1 VVQQVAGALTFL
13 FTDIEASTR
22 LLKQLRDRYGAVL
35 EEHQHLLRAAFAAHG
50 GQEVDTQGDSFFVV
64 FSRARD
70 AVLAAVEGQ
79 VALLGHEWPE
89 GGAVRVRMG
98 VHTGQ
103 AVASDGRYTGVAVHR
118 AARIAAAAHGGQVL
132 VSQATQ
138 TLIEDEE
145 EDLRIFL
152 RDLGEQQLKDLDRP
166 VRLYQVT
173 GPDLPSVF
181 PPLRH
186 EAHLA
191 RSAETAIRAP
201 VWRRP
206 AVVAGAALGVLAIAA
221 AALVLAMT
229 RSGSGLSRV
238 GVNAVGVIDPQTNR
252 LVDQVPNVGIRPGPI
267 AADKSA
273 LWVGNLDDRT
283 LTRIDAVERTVT
295 ANIPLEN
302 RTPTGLAVYRGDV
315 WVAHGR
321 LGTLSHVEPQFKVVT
336 KIRVADRS
344 AEGAVAVGG
353 GSVWAVYGD
362 STLARIDPGSNRVIA
377 KTYAGDRPAGIAY
390 GERGVWV
397 VNGGEASVSQF
408 NPETFESGPLRNPIT
423 VGRNPTAVVTGDDAV
438 WVAATGDDAVFRI
451 DPATRSQSQIPV
463 GDAPSSLAVGA
474 GGVWVANSGDGTVSR
489 IDPATNG
496 VVKTIDVGNVPT
508 GVAVDRG
515 LVWVTVEAP

>member
-1 VVQQVAGALTFL
+1 MVQQVGGAVTFL
-13 FTDIEASTR
+13 FTDIEGSTR

-35 EEHQHLLRAAFAAHG
+35 EEHRRLLRAAFAAHG
-50 GQEVDTQGDSFFVV
+50 GHEVDTQGDSFFVV

-70 AVLAAVEGQ
+70 AVLAALDGQ
-79 VALLGHEWPE
+79 VALLDHEWPE
-89 GGAVRVRMG
+89 GGSVRVRMG

-103 AVASDGRYTGVAVHR
+103 AVASDGRFTGLAVHR
-118 AARIAAAAHGGQVL
+118 AQRIAAAAHGGQVL

-152 RDLGEQQLKDLDRP
+152 RDLGEQRLKDLDRP
-166 VRLYQVT
+166 VHLYQVT
-173 GPDLPSVF
+173 RPDLPSDF
-181 PPLRH
+181 PPLRR

-191 RSAETAIRAP
+191 QSDELAIRAP
-201 VWRRP
+201 VLRRA
-206 AVVAGAALGVLAIAA
+206 AVVAAVVVGVLAIAA
-221 AALVLAMT
+221 AAVVLAT
-229 RSGSGLSRV
+229 RSARGSSRV
-238 GVNAVGVIDPQTNR
+238 DVNAVGVIDPESNR
-252 LVDQVPNVGIRPGPI
+252 LVGQVPNVGIRPGPI
-267 AADKSA
+267 AADKSF

-283 LTRIDAVERTVT
+283 LTRIDPVERNVT

-321 LGTLSHVEPQFKVVT
+321 LGTLSHVEPQFKVVS
-336 KIRVADRS
+336 KIRVAGRS

-362 STLARIDPGSNRVIA
+362 STLARIDPSSNRVIA
-377 KTYAGDRPAGIAY
+377 KTFAGDRPAGIAY
-390 GERGVWV
+390 GERAVWV
-397 VNGGEASVSQF
+397 ANGGEASVSQF
-408 NPETFESGPLRNPIT
+408 NPDTFESGPLRNPIT
-423 VGRNPTAVVTGDDAV
+423 VGRNPTAIVAGKGAV

-463 GDAPSSLAVGA
+463 GDAPSAVAVGA

-489 IDPATNG
+489 IDPATNN
-496 VVKTIDVGNVPT
+496 VVKTIEVGNVPT
-508 GVAVDRG
+508 GLAVDRG